1 MTPDML
7 LCDLSCYF
15 ENENTRWMM
24 MQENKKEKSKS
35 LYKILWDT
43 WDKFWQHTTISG
55 VSNAGGSSSGLRRY
69 IWMILFALFASFTF
83 VGLKNNISDY
93 IRYPVMTSVTV
104 RHQNQVQ
111 KYICRISRTRNYD
124 IVLDFSII

>member
-1 MTPDML
+1 
-7 LCDLSCYF
+7 
-15 ENENTRWMM
+15 

-35 LYKILWDT
+35 LHKILWDT

-111 KYICRISRTRNYD
+111 NRNVDLTVSEITILFACFGLFHDMNYT
-124 IVLDFSII
+124 FRF

>member
-1 MTPDML
+1 MTPEIIL
-7 LCDLSCYF
+7 FDLSCYLG
-15 ENENTRWMM
+15 NENSSWMM
-24 MQENKKEKSKS
+24 MPESKKEKPKS
-35 LYKILWDT
+35 LYKILWGT

-104 RHQNQVQ
+104 RHQNQV
-111 KYICRISRTRNYD
+111 NM
-124 IVLDFSII
+124 

>member
-1 MTPDML
+1 M
-7 LCDLSCYF
+7 
-15 ENENTRWMM
+15 ENENTRRWMM

-35 LYKILWDT
+35 LHKILWET
-43 WDKFWQHTTISG
+43 WDEFWQHTTISG
-55 VSNAGGSSSGLRRY
+55 VSNAGGSSSGFRRY

-104 RHQNQVQ
+104 QHQNQVQ
-111 KYICRISRTRNYD
+111 TYNLTYLNN
-124 IVLDFSII
+124 

>member
-1 MTPDML
+1 MTPGIL
-7 LCDLSCYF
+7 LYNLSCYF
-15 ENENTRWMM
+15 ENQNSRWMM
-24 MQENKKEKSKS
+24 MPENKKEEKSKS

-111 KYICRISRTRNYD
+111 
-124 IVLDFSII
+124 

>member
-55 VSNAGGSSSGLRRY
+55 VSNAGGSSSGFRRY

-104 RHQNQVQ
+104 KHQNQVQ
-111 KYICRISRTRNYD
+111 TYNST
-124 IVLDFSII
+124 

>member
-1 MTPDML
+1 MTPEIL
-7 LCDLSCYF
+7 LFNLRCYLET
-15 ENENTRWMM
+15 ENSRWMM
-24 MQENKKEKSKS
+24 MPENEKEEKSKS

-43 WDKFWQHTTISG
+43 WDKFWQRTTISG
-55 VSNAGGSSSGLRRY
+55 VSNAGGSSSGFRRY

-104 RHQNQVQ
+104 QHQNQVQ
-111 KYICRISRTRNYD
+111 TYNLT
-124 IVLDFSII
+124 